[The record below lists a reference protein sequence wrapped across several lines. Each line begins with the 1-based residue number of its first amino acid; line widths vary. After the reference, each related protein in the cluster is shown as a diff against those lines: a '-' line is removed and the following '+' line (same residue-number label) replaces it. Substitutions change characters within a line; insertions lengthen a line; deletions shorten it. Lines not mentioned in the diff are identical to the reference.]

1 MQHQELLEKLFILF
15 IPAFQYLKCIF
26 GTDIQQLPQAQ
37 VISPLKFSLW
47 LMGMACSMTFP
58 QKGCVEPTESQTR

>member
-37 VISPLKFSLW
+37 VISPLKSS
-47 LMGMACSMTFP
+47 G
-58 QKGCVEPTESQTR
+58 